1 MNFADGQH
9 SPNST
14 RRIVRG
20 SYPVSMASCFW
31 AVTTY
36 SANMGLINNYILPV
50 IGKTDVSSVN
60 NHFVEKFYRTLSNMP
75 AVDGANNKKSKGN
88 VSPNT
93 IFEIHKI
100 LRSCFRQA
108 VKWGIMEKNPAIDA
122 TLPKRNKK
130 KREIWTAEMLM

>member
-36 SANMGLINNYILPV
+36 SANMGLMAKKYDCAFVDNEMPYGRVPQGHPV
-50 IGKTDVSSVN
+50 IVDY
-60 NHFVEKFYRTLSNMP
+60 FYHEEIRGTE
-75 AVDGANNKKSKGN
+75 
-88 VSPNT
+88 NT
-93 IFEIHKI
+93 
-100 LRSCFRQA
+100 
-108 VKWGIMEKNPAIDA
+108 G
-122 TLPKRNKK
+122 KRN
-130 KREIWTAEMLM
+130 R

>member
-108 VKWGIMEKNPAIDA
+108 VKWGIMEKI
-122 TLPKRNKK
+122 R
-130 KREIWTAEMLM
+130 R

>member
-100 LRSCFRQA
+100 PEA
-108 VKWGIMEKNPAIDA
+108 VFVK
-122 TLPKRNKK
+122 L
-130 KREIWTAEMLM
+130 